1 MEILYFEDVRVGETI
16 TVGDYKLTQKE
27 IISFATK
34 WDPQPYHIDK
44 KVAALSIY
52 GGLTAC
58 GIHIMA
64 IRTLLLHQMRPKPII
79 LGSLGWDELRF
90 PNPARAGDRL
100 HLTIEFTYKRN
111 WPRKPNRKKYN
122 KGYEPGRLT
131 CINPQRCCDGCK
143 TKLKQRFLINL
154 DSKSHSTLIFLFT
167 GHPAESSWAII

>member
-1 MEILYFEDVRVGETI
+1 METLYFEDVRVGETI

-27 IISFATK
+27 IISFATE

-52 GGLTAC
+52 GVLTAC

-111 WPRKPNRKKYN
+111 WPRKPHRGIEKSIIKVMNQ
-122 KGYEPGRLT
+122 EDSPV
-131 CINPQRCCDGCK
+131 
-143 TKLKQRFLINL
+143 LIHKDAVMVAKRN
-154 DSKSHSTLIFLFT
+154 
-167 GHPAESSWAII
+167 

>member
-1 MEILYFEDVRVGETI
+1 METLYFEDVRVGETI

-44 KVAALSIY
+44 RVAALSIY

-58 GIHIMA
+58 GIHLMA

-90 PNPARAGDRL
+90 PNPARVDDSL
-100 HLTIEFTYKRN
+100 HLTIKFTYKRS
-111 WPRKPNRKKYN
+111 W
-122 KGYEPGRLT
+122 
-131 CINPQRCCDGCK
+131 PQRPDRGIVK
-143 TKLKQRFLINL
+143 SLIKVMNQE
-154 DSKSHSTLIFLFT
+154 DSPVLTHKD
-167 GHPAESSWAII
+167 AVMVAKRK

>member
-1 MEILYFEDVRVGETI
+1 METLYFEDVRVGETI

-100 HLTIEFTYKRN
+100 HLIIEFTYKRN
-111 WPRKPNRKKYN
+111 WPRKPDRGIVKSIIKVMNQ
-122 KGYEPGRLT
+122 EDSPV
-131 CINPQRCCDGCK
+131 
-143 TKLKQRFLINL
+143 LIHKDAVMVAKRN
-154 DSKSHSTLIFLFT
+154 
-167 GHPAESSWAII
+167 

>member
-1 MEILYFEDVRVGETI
+1 METLYFEDVRVGETI

-44 KVAALSIY
+44 RVAALSIY

-58 GIHIMA
+58 GIHLMA

-90 PNPARAGDRL
+90 PNPARVGDRL
-100 HLTIEFTYKRN
+100 HLTIKFTYKRS
-111 WPRKPNRKKYN
+111 W
-122 KGYEPGRLT
+122 
-131 CINPQRCCDGCK
+131 PQRPDRGIVK
-143 TKLKQRFLINL
+143 SLIKVMNQE
-154 DSKSHSTLIFLFT
+154 DSPTVIERNIIQCEQI
-167 GHPAESSWAII
+167 ESPRNTS

>member
-1 MEILYFEDVRVGETI
+1 MEVLYFEDVRVGETI
-16 TVGDYKLTQKE
+16 TVGDYKLTEKE
-27 IISFATK
+27 IISFATE

-44 KVAALSIY
+44 KVASLSIY

-64 IRTLLLHQMRPKPII
+64 IRTLLLHQMRPKPVI

-111 WPRKPNRKKYN
+111 WPGKPDRGIVKS
-122 KGYEPGRLT
+122 
-131 CINPQRCCDGCK
+131 
-143 TKLKQRFLINL
+143 LISVFNQE
-154 DSKSHSTLIFLFT
+154 HNAVLIHKDTVLI
-167 GHPAESSWAII
+167 AK